1 MRAVL
6 QPGRRQIH
14 GAGVYLGACG
24 HINAVKV
31 DLNAVE
37 VDARIVLC
45 LSAGGGAVIVNRLKG
60 KAAGGKFNG
69 FRGHGLIGRALCDRV
84 YDGIQGIVC
93 VGAVDELEII
103 HKDVARALGAVLR
116 RGYADGIAALHVDRE
131 LQRGNVGLDP
141 DPALARPVGQCA
153 AAALAV
159 FVIAVILEVGGRTA
173 EILSGNEGHRAVV
186 LKLSVSEVG
195 GLRGIRAADKH
206 RLDDGIVIRVLLG
219 DIHPHTHFRGLDRV
233 DIDSRGE
240 AEVGDRD

>member
-159 FVIAVILEVGGRTA
+159 FVITVILEVGGRSGQV
-173 EILSGNEGHRAVV
+173 LSGMEAHRTVGI
-186 LKLSVSEVG
+186 KLSVSRRAVAHFILC
-195 GLRGIRAADKH
+195 LRHCTAGKYCFNDGIIIRAFTWDIYPHAKLR
-206 RLDDGIVIRVLLG
+206 RLNRID
-219 DIHPHTHFRGLDRV
+219 V
-233 DIDSRGE
+233 D
-240 AEVGDRD
+240 A